1 MPYEIYTDTQEVTS
15 TDIHNMSNMTDAEYA
30 EYIRNNL
37 ISVDHHDVLR
47 STPAGYPLATSK
59 KQFMALMAYLRE
71 LEPRIGQ

>member
-1 MPYEIYTDTQEVTS
+1 MPYEIYTETQEVTS
-15 TDIHNMSNMTDAEYA
+15 TDINNMSNMTDAEYD

-37 ISVDHHDVLR
+37 IWVDHHDVLR

-59 KQFMALMAYLRE
+59 KQFMALMAYLKE